1 MNADSSMPSRRTA
14 TSQPS
19 QRIVTFRRSADR
31 VATRRRRA
39 GRVAASLCAVAGVL
53 LCTVG
58 VGQAAQPAA
67 HARTL
72 TKVSLVLKWVP
83 QAQFAGYFVALKK
96 GYYAQQG
103 LDVTIQPGGPD
114 IVPEQVVES
123 GQANFGLD
131 WLPSLLA
138 QRDHGQNLVNIAQ
151 IYQTTGM
158 RLITFKSTGITSVQ
172 QFKGKKIGVWFS
184 GNQYQ
189 FLAWMAKV
197 GLDPNKDMTVIH
209 QGFDMN
215 LFLSHK
221 LDMASAMTYNE
232 LGVVL
237 ESGVKLSQL
246 NVFDYGA
253 AGVSMLED
261 GLYARADYLKTHRD
275 VAVRFLRASIMGWR
289 DVIKDPVAA
298 GKLVFNDYSP
308 AGASTELHQ
317 IYMAKE
323 VVKLIWW
330 GPAKT
335 HGIGYMDPVAFNR
348 TAQLSLRYGVIKKM
362 PSGAYDQSYWSQAV
376 KGLTGAPM

>member
-1 MNADSSMPSRRTA
+1 MAMNSSMQSRR
-14 TSQPS
+14 PS
-19 QRIVTFRRSADR
+19 SR
-31 VATRRRRA
+31 TRPL
-39 GRVAASLCAVAGVL
+39 GRVAASLCAVACVL
-53 LCTVG
+53 IATMG
-58 VGQAAQPAA
+58 VGHAAQPSA
-67 HARTL
+67 HPRTL

-83 QAQFAGYFVALKK
+83 QAQFAGYFVAVKK
-96 GYYAQQG
+96 GYYAKEG

-123 GQANFGLD
+123 GQSDFGLD

-138 QRDHGQNLVNIAQ
+138 QRDHGQDLVNIAQ

-158 RLITFKSTGITSVQ
+158 RLIAFKTSGIKSVAD
-172 QFKGKKIGVWFS
+172 FKGKKIGVWFS

-197 GLDPNKDMTVIH
+197 HMDPNKDMTVIH

-237 ESGVKLSQL
+237 ESGVKMSQL
-246 NVFDYGA
+246 TVFNYAD

-261 GLYARADYLKTHRD
+261 GVYARGSWLKSHRD

-289 DVIKDPVAA
+289 DLVKDPTAA
-298 GKLVFNDYSP
+298 GKLTYTDYSP
-308 AGASTELHQ
+308 AGASTEHHQ
-317 IYMAKE
+317 IYMAQQ
-323 VVKLIWW
+323 VAKLVWW
-330 GPAKT
+330 GPAITK
-335 HGIGYMDPVAFNR
+335 GIGYMDPVAFNR
-348 TAQLSLRYGVIKKM
+348 TATLSLRYGVIRKM
-362 PSGAYDQSYWSQAV
+362 PSGAYDQSYWAQAI

>member
-1 MNADSSMPSRRTA
+1 MRHPALSRRHGALA
-14 TSQPS
+14 TSVLRLALS
-19 QRIVTFRRSADR
+19 LGLVGSLLI
-31 VATRRRRA
+31 ATA
-39 GRVAASLCAVAGVL
+39 GS
-53 LCTVG
+53 
-58 VGQAAQPAA
+58 GQAARPAA
-67 HARTL
+67 HNRAL
-72 TKVSLVLKWVP
+72 TKVTIVLKWVP
-83 QAQFAGYFVALKK
+83 QAQFAGYYVALQK
-96 GYYAQQG
+96 GYYKQFG

-123 GQANFGLD
+123 GQAQFGLD

-138 QRDHGQNLVNIAQ
+138 QRDHGQDLVNIAQ
-151 IYQTTGM
+151 VFQTTGM
-158 RLITFKSTGITSVQ
+158 RLIAFKSSGITSVQ
-172 QFKGKKIGVWFS
+172 DFKGKKIGVWFA

-197 GLDPNKDMTVIH
+197 GLNPNKDMTVIH
-209 QGFDMN
+209 QSFSMD

-246 NVFDYGA
+246 TIFDYGK

-261 GLYARADYLKTHRD
+261 GIYARSSYLKTHAD
-275 VAVRFLRASIMGWR
+275 VAKRFLEASIMGWQ
-289 DVIKDPVAA
+289 DVVKNPVYA
-298 GKLVFNDYSP
+298 GKLAFSHSP
-308 AGASTELHQ
+308 AGASTEYHQ

-323 VVKLIWW
+323 VDKLMWW

-348 TAQLSLRYGVIKKM
+348 TATLSLRYGVIKKM
-362 PSGAYDQSYWSQAV
+362 PSGAYDQSYWQAAV
-376 KGLTGAPM
+376 KDLAARHLLMTGM